1 MGFVP
6 FSPPTLSSSINRA
19 NSNSLCPYPA
29 HLDHLRNRARL
40 FYLVHTM
47 YFCRV
52 DFNLTI
58 FLCSA
63 YTGATNELTVATS
76 VAINWIQFDT
86 AEMRV
91 MNRTFNRIVIANQS
105 CSARTKIVSY
115 WSWRNQHRSRSTLA
129 YIVNFTEEIDL
140 RSANWERIFVYKYCF
155 IAITKL

>member
-6 FSPPTLSSSINRA
+6 FSPPTLSWSINRA

-29 HLDHLRNRARL
+29 HLDLLPNRARL
-40 FYLVHTM
+40 FDLIHAM

-52 DFNLTI
+52 ELNLTI

-91 MNRTFNRIVIANQS
+91 MNRIFNRIVIAKKLFLTDRDEIS
-105 CSARTKIVSY
+105 IAPEVHWRTLLTSQKKRICEVLTEKEYLYINIVSL
-115 WSWRNQHRSRSTLA
+115 Q
-129 YIVNFTEEIDL
+129 
-140 RSANWERIFVYKYCF
+140 
-155 IAITKL
+155 